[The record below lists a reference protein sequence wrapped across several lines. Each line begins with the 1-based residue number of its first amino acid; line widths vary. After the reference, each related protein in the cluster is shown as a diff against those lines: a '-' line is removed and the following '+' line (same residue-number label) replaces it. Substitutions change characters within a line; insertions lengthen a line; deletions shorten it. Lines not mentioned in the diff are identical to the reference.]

1 MLLIN
6 QLVKVNNKD
15 NNIKYQVLK
24 VILLLQKYKYKII
37 LNKIN

>member
-6 QLVKVNNKD
+6 QLVKVNYKD
-15 NNIKYQVLK
+15 NNIKHQVLK
-24 VILLLQKYKYKII
+24 VILLLQKYKFKII